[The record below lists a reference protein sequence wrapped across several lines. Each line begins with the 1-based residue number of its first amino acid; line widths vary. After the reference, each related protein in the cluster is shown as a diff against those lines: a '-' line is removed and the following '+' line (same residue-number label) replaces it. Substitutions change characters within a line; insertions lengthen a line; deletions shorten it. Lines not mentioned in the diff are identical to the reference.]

1 MGLKKFFKKV
11 SHAVVDAT
19 GIPDLIKKKD
29 PLKLLANLATA
40 GGSGAL
46 ELSIEGAGQIG
57 SQIMKQISKSK
68 QEPEITPD
76 QSAIN
81 RSKGLEGLEDTLQS
95 RRSRAGAGRA
105 GTILT
110 STRNQS
116 ASLI

>member
-11 SHAVVDAT
+11 SNAVVDAT
-19 GIPDLIKKKD
+19 GIPDLIEKKD

-57 SQIMKQISKSK
+57 SQTIKQLSKSK

-81 RSKGLEGLEDTLQS
+81 RSKGLEDTLQS